1 MDQGGGFMKVHLL
14 PAMLFLTF
22 TVIYGCASPLP
33 PPPGAQS
40 LIHKE
45 QEQQREKNQLPTFS
59 YRPGRGLT
67 ITGDH
72 SY

>member
-1 MDQGGGFMKVHLL
+1 MKVNLS
-14 PAMLFLTF
+14 AATLFLTL
-22 TVIYGCASPLP
+22 TVFYGCAPQLRRSP
-33 PPPGAQS
+33 ASQA
-40 LIHKE
+40 LIQEKR
-45 QEQQREKNQLPTFS
+45 EQQREKVTMPTFR